1 MGKSAPAWTPNHHLA
16 TGRLAWLA
24 ASPVL
29 RRRAAPWWTIL
40 FRVLGSTSRQ
50 STTGTGLARDV
61 TTDVTSG
68 RLASYSV
75 PVDRVAERLSPAEVA
90 ALRERG
96 QLPDWFFDAVEHERK
111 AFLRSLK

>member
-1 MGKSAPAWTPNHHLA
+1 MGKSAPVWVPNQDLA

-29 RRRAAPWWTIL
+29 HRRAAPWWTLL
-40 FRVLGSTSRQ
+40 FRLLGSTSRQ
-50 STTGTGLARDV
+50 SATGTGLARDV

-75 PVDRVAERLSPAEVA
+75 PVDRVAARLSPTEVN

-96 QLPDWFFDAVEHERK
+96 TLPEWFFDAVEQERK

>member
-1 MGKSAPAWTPNHHLA
+1 MRTSTPDWVPNQQLS

-24 ASPVL
+24 ARPVL
-29 RRRAAPWWTIL
+29 LRRSTPWWTIPL
-40 FRVLGSTSRQ
+40 RILSASSVRSGPR
-50 STTGTGLARDV
+50 TGLARDV
-61 TTDVTSG
+61 SSDFTSG

-75 PVDRVAERLSPAEVA
+75 PVDTVARRLSPTEAA

-96 QLPDWFFDAVEHERK
+96 TLPEWFFDAVENERK